1 MPGICCMCTQ
11 RPNLQK
17 TANPCKLRCHSFCA
31 AAYVPT
37 LSCCSESLPVYIS
50 VLFLTALHLSELCI
64 VQPMVSEVSATTL
77 STYLF
82 CLICSCVLQEVCT
95 VAHCVSSTQLLQ
107 LLHCI
112 FSRPRWHPAVCRCSS
127 KPAHPILHIQPPT
140 RLGKCLPS
148 T

>member
-95 VAHCVSSTQLLQ
+95 VAHLRLQ
-107 LLHCI
+107 NTTFAIIALHL
-112 FSRPRWHPAVCRCSS
+112 FQRWHPAVCCCSS
-127 KPAHPILHIQPPT
+127 KPAHPILHTQPPM
-140 RLGKCLPS
+140 RWGKCLPS